1 MKEVLNMA
9 NSIFM
14 KAEEVQEFLGVSRTE
29 SYRII
34 KRLNEEL
41 KANGYMVISGR
52 VSRKYLEEKVYGYV
66 GSSVPVSEAEQEV
79 C

>member
-1 MKEVLNMA
+1 MA

-41 KANGYMVISGR
+41 KANGYGNRAVQ
-52 VSRKYLEEKVYGYV
+52 YHE
-66 GSSVPVSEAEQEV
+66 P
-79 C
+79 

>member
-1 MKEVLNMA
+1 MA

-41 KANGYMVISGR
+41 KEGGYLVISGR
-52 VSRKYLEEKVYGYV
+52 VSRKYLEEKIYGSFDRQNQRLPRV
-66 GSSVPVSEAEQEV
+66 LRHF
-79 C
+79 

>member
-14 KAEEVQEFLGVSRTE
+14 KAEEVQAFLGVSRTE

-79 C
+79 

>member
-1 MKEVLNMA
+1 MA

-14 KAEEVQEFLGVSRTE
+14 KAEEVQEFLGVSHTE

-79 C
+79 

>member
-41 KANGYMVISGR
+41 KTNGYMVISGR

-79 C
+79 

>member
-1 MKEVLNMA
+1 MA

-66 GSSVPVSEAEQEV
+66 GSSVPASEAEQEV
-79 C
+79 

>member
-52 VSRKYLEEKVYGYV
+52 VSRKYLEERVYGYV

-79 C
+79 

>member
-1 MKEVLNMA
+1 MA

-41 KANGYMVISGR
+41 KANGYMVISGL

-79 C
+79 

>member
-41 KANGYMVISGR
+41 KANGYMGISGR

-79 C
+79 

>member
-1 MKEVLNMA
+1 MA

-41 KANGYMVISGR
+41 KSNGYMVISGR

-66 GSSVPVSEAEQEV
+66 GSSIPGSEAEQEV
-79 C
+79 EANGCI

>member
-1 MKEVLNMA
+1 MA

-41 KANGYMVISGR
+41 KTNGYMVISGR

-79 C
+79 

>member
-1 MKEVLNMA
+1 MKEVLSMA

-34 KRLNEEL
+34 KRLNEEF

-79 C
+79 

>member
-1 MKEVLNMA
+1 MA

-66 GSSVPVSEAEQEV
+66 GSSVPVSEAEQEG
-79 C
+79 

>member
-1 MKEVLNMA
+1 MA

-14 KAEEVQEFLGVSRTE
+14 KAEDVQEFLGVARTE

-79 C
+79 

>member
-1 MKEVLNMA
+1 MA

>member
-79 C
+79 

>member
-1 MKEVLNMA
+1 MA

-14 KAEEVQEFLGVSRTE
+14 NSEEVQEFLGVSRTE

-79 C
+79 

>member
-1 MKEVLNMA
+1 
-9 NSIFM
+9 
-14 KAEEVQEFLGVSRTE
+14 VSRTE

-79 C
+79 

>member
-1 MKEVLNMA
+1 MA

-79 C
+79 

>member
-1 MKEVLNMA
+1 MA

-14 KAEEVQEFLGVSRTE
+14 KADEVQEFLGVSRTE

-79 C
+79 

>member
-1 MKEVLNMA
+1 MA

-34 KRLNEEL
+34 KRLNEEI

-79 C
+79 

>member
-1 MKEVLNMA
+1 MA

-41 KANGYMVISGR
+41 KANGYIVISGR

-79 C
+79 

>member
-1 MKEVLNMA
+1 MA

-14 KAEEVQEFLGVSRTE
+14 KADEVQEFLGVSRTE

-41 KANGYMVISGR
+41 KSNGYMVISGR

-79 C
+79 

>member
-1 MKEVLNMA
+1 MA

-52 VSRKYLEEKVYGYV
+52 VSRKYLEERVYGYV

-79 C
+79 

>member
-1 MKEVLNMA
+1 MA

-66 GSSVPVSEAEQEV
+66 GSSVPVSKAEQEV
-79 C
+79 

>member
-1 MKEVLNMA
+1 MA
-9 NSIFM
+9 NNIFM

-34 KRLNEEL
+34 KKLNEEL

-52 VSRKYLEEKVYGYV
+52 VSRKYLEEKIYGYAEN
-66 GSSVPVSEAEQEV
+66 SPQETAEQEV
-79 C
+79 

>member
-1 MKEVLNMA
+1 MA

-66 GSSVPVSEAEQEV
+66 GSSVPVGEAEQEV
-79 C
+79 

>member
-1 MKEVLNMA
+1 MA

-14 KAEEVQEFLGVSRTE
+14 KAEEVQAFLGVSRTE

-79 C
+79 

>member
-1 MKEVLNMA
+1 
-9 NSIFM
+9 
-14 KAEEVQEFLGVSRTE
+14 VSRTE

-66 GSSVPVSEAEQEV
+66 GSSVPVSKAEQEV
-79 C
+79 